1 MAGSYERTSSLW
13 KVSKQIHGV
22 KRSSGISLHCLIL
35 CALFCHYCW
44 TFKCRPMP
52 SFFGPI
58 DNVERAIGKIPHLL
72 IKTCAKWTR
81 YLRLLATNPRCV
93 CVCVCVCV
101 CWEMQV
107 ERVVLTVFSA
117 IFPSNN
123 VLVPLAPNSV
133 FLKLTWGNPP
143 TISFLLVQIYWLC
156 KHGLTFLIALSNLFS
171 NFQRFS
177 KVSCLYMVLCTIFS
191 AHRNFVYLLIWG
203 FFPLLFLDFNILVEF
218 W

>member
-44 TFKCRPMP
+44 TFKCRP
-52 SFFGPI
+52 I

-101 CWEMQV
+101 LGNAGRES
-107 ERVVLTVFSA
+107 SA
-117 IFPSNN
+117 D
-123 VLVPLAPNSV
+123 
-133 FLKLTWGNPP
+133 
-143 TISFLLVQIYWLC
+143 SFLSDIPFKQCPSPSCSKLC
-156 KHGLTFLIALSNLFS
+156 FSETHLGKSINCFFFAGTDLLAL
-171 NFQRFS
+171 
-177 KVSCLYMVLCTIFS
+177 
-191 AHRNFVYLLIWG
+191 
-203 FFPLLFLDFNILVEF
+203 
-218 W
+218 